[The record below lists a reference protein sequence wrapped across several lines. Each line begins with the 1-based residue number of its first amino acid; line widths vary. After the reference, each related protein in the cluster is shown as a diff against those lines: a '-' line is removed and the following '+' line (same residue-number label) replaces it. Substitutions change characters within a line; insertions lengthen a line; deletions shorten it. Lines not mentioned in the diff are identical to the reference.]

1 MKFPGVFEG
10 MVHFQILC
18 QFILVSKNDQKFC
31 RFTNGKTI
39 QKGAKNTLKS
49 SDFLCFDAEMTR
61 KTDVTLC
68 PATRFRS

>member
-1 MKFPGVFEG
+1 MKISDVFEG
-10 MVHFQILC
+10 MTHFQILC
-18 QFILVSKNDQKFC
+18 QIILVSKNDQKFC

-39 QKGAKNTLKS
+39 QKGAKNTQKS